1 MKYYQVELTNPDEF
15 LKVQTEDFITD
26 NRWILIKESE
36 TYYLISQDDYSWREM
51 IEKFRSI
58 FEKKVSLDKFEV
70 LTETDF
76 LKKIER
82 SNRGD
87 LIKFLLNSRND
98 TKYSLMNSNIL
109 RDFGIMIEPVFFPQ
123 ISVEENVKLYLKIHK
138 KEQHQDN
145 IEKTLKLVGLW
156 EAKNRK
162 PVDFSF
168 GMKQRTALA
177 LALVTEPRFV
187 LLDEP
192 FVGLDPIG
200 VRNLLDILKQ
210 WSKVNKTSMIIFSH
224 QLAELEELCTRY
236 LFIESGT
243 IDDKISA
250 EHNSIIIEL
259 NEMISEEDGHLI
271 ENLVK
276 NYYLKYSENCI
287 EIDNSVNNEALNAIL
302 EQLAVAKLIK
312 NVLSKKDSLERLFTE
327 E

>member
-1 MKYYQVELTNPDEF
+1 MAIIEVKGLGKRYKGN
-15 LKVQTEDFITD
+15 DF
-26 NRWILIKESE
+26 
-36 TYYLISQDDYSWREM
+36 
-51 IEKFRSI
+51 
-58 FEKKVSLDKFEV
+58 
-70 LTETDF
+70 
-76 LKKIER
+76 
-82 SNRGD
+82 
-87 LIKFLLNSRND
+87 
-98 TKYSLMNSNIL
+98 YSLKNANFTIEEGDIVGLVGKNGSGKSTLLKLLAKSQNPTEGTVFFNGKDIFKEDNIL

-138 KEQHQDN
+138 KEQYQDN

-287 EIDNSVNNEALNAIL
+287 EIDNSVNNKALNAIL

-312 NVLSKKDSLERLFTE
+312 NVLSKKR
-327 E
+327 

>member
-1 MKYYQVELTNPDEF
+1 MAIIEVKGLGKRYKGN
-15 LKVQTEDFITD
+15 DF
-26 NRWILIKESE
+26 
-36 TYYLISQDDYSWREM
+36 
-51 IEKFRSI
+51 
-58 FEKKVSLDKFEV
+58 
-70 LTETDF
+70 
-76 LKKIER
+76 
-82 SNRGD
+82 
-87 LIKFLLNSRND
+87 
-98 TKYSLMNSNIL
+98 YSLKNANFTIEEGDIVGLVGKNGSEKSTLLKLLAKSQNPTEGTVFFNGKDIFKEDNIL

-138 KEQHQDN
+138 KEQYQDN

-162 PVDFSF
+162 SVDFSF

-177 LALVTEPRFV
+177 LALVTEPLFV

-312 NVLSKKDSLERLFTE
+312 NILSKKR
-327 E
+327 

>member
-1 MKYYQVELTNPDEF
+1 MAIIEVKGLGKRYKGN
-15 LKVQTEDFITD
+15 DF
-26 NRWILIKESE
+26 
-36 TYYLISQDDYSWREM
+36 
-51 IEKFRSI
+51 
-58 FEKKVSLDKFEV
+58 
-70 LTETDF
+70 
-76 LKKIER
+76 
-82 SNRGD
+82 
-87 LIKFLLNSRND
+87 
-98 TKYSLMNSNIL
+98 YSLKNANFTIEEGDIVGLVGKNGSEKSTLLKLLAKSQNPTEGTVFFNGKDIFKEDNIL

-138 KEQHQDN
+138 KEQYQDN

-168 GMKQRTALA
+168 GIKQRTALA

>member
-1 MKYYQVELTNPDEF
+1 MAIIEVKGLGKRYKGN
-15 LKVQTEDFITD
+15 DF
-26 NRWILIKESE
+26 
-36 TYYLISQDDYSWREM
+36 
-51 IEKFRSI
+51 
-58 FEKKVSLDKFEV
+58 
-70 LTETDF
+70 
-76 LKKIER
+76 
-82 SNRGD
+82 
-87 LIKFLLNSRND
+87 
-98 TKYSLMNSNIL
+98 YSLKNANFTIEEGDIVGLVGKNGSGKSTLLKLLAKSQNPTEGTVFFNGKDIFKEDNIL

-138 KEQHQDN
+138 KEQYQDN

-312 NVLSKKDSLERLFTE
+312 NILSKKKIV
-327 E
+327 

>member
-1 MKYYQVELTNPDEF
+1 MAIIEVKGLGKRYKGN
-15 LKVQTEDFITD
+15 DF
-26 NRWILIKESE
+26 
-36 TYYLISQDDYSWREM
+36 
-51 IEKFRSI
+51 
-58 FEKKVSLDKFEV
+58 
-70 LTETDF
+70 
-76 LKKIER
+76 
-82 SNRGD
+82 
-87 LIKFLLNSRND
+87 
-98 TKYSLMNSNIL
+98 YSLKNANFTIEEGDIVGLVGKNGSGKSTLLKLLAKSQNPTEGTVFFNGKDIFKEDNIL

-138 KEQHQDN
+138 KEQYQDN
-145 IEKTLKLVGLW
+145 IEKTLKLVGLL

>member
-1 MKYYQVELTNPDEF
+1 MAIIEVKGLGKRYKGN
-15 LKVQTEDFITD
+15 DF
-26 NRWILIKESE
+26 
-36 TYYLISQDDYSWREM
+36 
-51 IEKFRSI
+51 
-58 FEKKVSLDKFEV
+58 
-70 LTETDF
+70 
-76 LKKIER
+76 
-82 SNRGD
+82 
-87 LIKFLLNSRND
+87 
-98 TKYSLMNSNIL
+98 YSLKNANFTIEEGDIVGLVGKNGSEKSTLLKLLAKSQNPTEGTVFFNGKDIFKEDNIL

-138 KEQHQDN
+138 KEQYQDN

-177 LALVTEPRFV
+177 LALVTEPLFV

-312 NVLSKKDSLERLFTE
+312 NILSKKDSLERLFTE

>member
-1 MKYYQVELTNPDEF
+1 MAIIEVKGLGKRYKGN
-15 LKVQTEDFITD
+15 DF
-26 NRWILIKESE
+26 
-36 TYYLISQDDYSWREM
+36 
-51 IEKFRSI
+51 
-58 FEKKVSLDKFEV
+58 
-70 LTETDF
+70 
-76 LKKIER
+76 
-82 SNRGD
+82 
-87 LIKFLLNSRND
+87 
-98 TKYSLMNSNIL
+98 YSLKNANFTIEEGDIVGLVGKNGSEKSTLLKLLAKSQNPTEGTVFFNGKDIFKEDNIL

-138 KEQHQDN
+138 KEQYQDN

-200 VRNLLDILKQ
+200 VRNLLNILKQ

-224 QLAELEELCTRY
+224 QLAELEELRTRY

-287 EIDNSVNNEALNAIL
+287 EIDNSVNNKALNAIL

-312 NVLSKKDSLERLFTE
+312 NVLSKKR
-327 E
+327 

>member
-1 MKYYQVELTNPDEF
+1 MAIIEVKGLGKRYKGN
-15 LKVQTEDFITD
+15 DF
-26 NRWILIKESE
+26 
-36 TYYLISQDDYSWREM
+36 
-51 IEKFRSI
+51 
-58 FEKKVSLDKFEV
+58 
-70 LTETDF
+70 
-76 LKKIER
+76 
-82 SNRGD
+82 
-87 LIKFLLNSRND
+87 
-98 TKYSLMNSNIL
+98 YSLKNANFTIEEGDIVGLVGKNGSGKSTLLKLLAKSQNPIEGTVFFNGKDIFKEDNIL

-138 KEQHQDN
+138 KEQYQDN

-162 PVDFSF
+162 SVDFSF

-200 VRNLLDILKQ
+200 VRNLLNILKQ

-259 NEMISEEDGHLI
+259 NEMISEEDGHFI

>member
-1 MKYYQVELTNPDEF
+1 MAIIEVKGLGKRYKGN
-15 LKVQTEDFITD
+15 DF
-26 NRWILIKESE
+26 
-36 TYYLISQDDYSWREM
+36 
-51 IEKFRSI
+51 
-58 FEKKVSLDKFEV
+58 
-70 LTETDF
+70 
-76 LKKIER
+76 
-82 SNRGD
+82 
-87 LIKFLLNSRND
+87 
-98 TKYSLMNSNIL
+98 YSLKNANFTIEEGDIVGLVGKNGSEKSTLLKLLAKSQNPTEGTVFFNGKDIFKEDNIL

-287 EIDNSVNNEALNAIL
+287 EIDNSVNNEALNVIL

-312 NVLSKKDSLERLFTE
+312 NVLSKKKIV
-327 E
+327 

>member
-1 MKYYQVELTNPDEF
+1 MAIIEVKGLGKRYKGN
-15 LKVQTEDFITD
+15 DF
-26 NRWILIKESE
+26 
-36 TYYLISQDDYSWREM
+36 
-51 IEKFRSI
+51 
-58 FEKKVSLDKFEV
+58 
-70 LTETDF
+70 
-76 LKKIER
+76 
-82 SNRGD
+82 
-87 LIKFLLNSRND
+87 
-98 TKYSLMNSNIL
+98 YSLKNANFTIEEGDIVGLVGKNGSEKSTLLKLLAKSQNPTEGTVFFNGKDIFKEDNIL

-138 KEQHQDN
+138 KEQYQDN

-312 NVLSKKDSLERLFTE
+312 NVLSKKKIV
-327 E
+327 

>member
-1 MKYYQVELTNPDEF
+1 N
-15 LKVQTEDFITD
+15 DF
-26 NRWILIKESE
+26 
-36 TYYLISQDDYSWREM
+36 
-51 IEKFRSI
+51 
-58 FEKKVSLDKFEV
+58 
-70 LTETDF
+70 
-76 LKKIER
+76 
-82 SNRGD
+82 
-87 LIKFLLNSRND
+87 
-98 TKYSLMNSNIL
+98 YSLKNANFTIEEGDIVGLVGKNGSEKSTLLKLLAKSQNPTEGTVFFNGKDIFKEDNIL

-138 KEQHQDN
+138 KEQYQDN

>member
-1 MKYYQVELTNPDEF
+1 MAIIEVKGLGKRYKGN
-15 LKVQTEDFITD
+15 DF
-26 NRWILIKESE
+26 
-36 TYYLISQDDYSWREM
+36 
-51 IEKFRSI
+51 
-58 FEKKVSLDKFEV
+58 
-70 LTETDF
+70 
-76 LKKIER
+76 
-82 SNRGD
+82 
-87 LIKFLLNSRND
+87 
-98 TKYSLMNSNIL
+98 YSLKNANFTIEEGDIVGLVGKNGSEKSTLLKLLAKSQNPTEGTVFFNGKDIFKEDNIL
-109 RDFGIMIEPVFFPQ
+109 RDFGIMIEAVFFPQ

-138 KEQHQDN
+138 KEQYQDS

>member
-1 MKYYQVELTNPDEF
+1 
-15 LKVQTEDFITD
+15 
-26 NRWILIKESE
+26 
-36 TYYLISQDDYSWREM
+36 M
-51 IEKFRSI
+51 IE
-58 FEKKVSLDKFEV
+58 L
-70 LTETDF
+70 
-76 LKKIER
+76 
-82 SNRGD
+82 
-87 LIKFLLNSRND
+87 
-98 TKYSLMNSNIL
+98 
-109 RDFGIMIEPVFFPQ
+109 VFFPQ

-138 KEQHQDN
+138 KEQYQDN

-276 NYYLKYSENCI
+276 NYYLKYSENRI

>member
-1 MKYYQVELTNPDEF
+1 MAIIEVKGLGKRYKGN
-15 LKVQTEDFITD
+15 DF
-26 NRWILIKESE
+26 
-36 TYYLISQDDYSWREM
+36 
-51 IEKFRSI
+51 
-58 FEKKVSLDKFEV
+58 
-70 LTETDF
+70 
-76 LKKIER
+76 
-82 SNRGD
+82 
-87 LIKFLLNSRND
+87 
-98 TKYSLMNSNIL
+98 YSLKNANFTIEEGDIVGLVGKNGSEKSTLLKLLAKSQNPTEGTVFFNGKDIFKEDNIL

-138 KEQHQDN
+138 KEQYQDN
-145 IEKTLKLVGLW
+145 IEKALKLVGLW

>member
-1 MKYYQVELTNPDEF
+1 MAIIEVKGLGKRYKGN
-15 LKVQTEDFITD
+15 DF
-26 NRWILIKESE
+26 
-36 TYYLISQDDYSWREM
+36 
-51 IEKFRSI
+51 
-58 FEKKVSLDKFEV
+58 
-70 LTETDF
+70 
-76 LKKIER
+76 
-82 SNRGD
+82 
-87 LIKFLLNSRND
+87 
-98 TKYSLMNSNIL
+98 YSLKNANFTIEEGDIVGLVGKNGSEKSTLLKLLAKSQNPAEGTVFFNGKDIFKEDNIL

>member
-1 MKYYQVELTNPDEF
+1 MAIIEVKGLGKRYKGN
-15 LKVQTEDFITD
+15 DF
-26 NRWILIKESE
+26 
-36 TYYLISQDDYSWREM
+36 
-51 IEKFRSI
+51 
-58 FEKKVSLDKFEV
+58 
-70 LTETDF
+70 
-76 LKKIER
+76 
-82 SNRGD
+82 
-87 LIKFLLNSRND
+87 
-98 TKYSLMNSNIL
+98 YSLKNANFTIEEGDIVGLVGKNGSEKSTLLKLLAKSQNPTEGTVFFNGKDIFKEDNIL

-138 KEQHQDN
+138 KEQYQDN

-162 PVDFSF
+162 SVDFSF

-224 QLAELEELCTRY
+224 QLAELEELRTRY

>member
-1 MKYYQVELTNPDEF
+1 MAIIEVKGLGKRYKGN
-15 LKVQTEDFITD
+15 DF
-26 NRWILIKESE
+26 
-36 TYYLISQDDYSWREM
+36 
-51 IEKFRSI
+51 
-58 FEKKVSLDKFEV
+58 
-70 LTETDF
+70 
-76 LKKIER
+76 
-82 SNRGD
+82 
-87 LIKFLLNSRND
+87 
-98 TKYSLMNSNIL
+98 YSLKNANFTIEEGDIVGLVGKNGSGKSTLLKLLAKSQNPTEGTVFFNGKDIFKEDNIL

-138 KEQHQDN
+138 KEQYQDN

-162 PVDFSF
+162 SVDFSF

-192 FVGLDPIG
+192 FVGLDSIG

-312 NVLSKKDSLERLFTE
+312 NVLSKKR
-327 E
+327 

>member
-1 MKYYQVELTNPDEF
+1 MAIIEVKGLGKRYKGN
-15 LKVQTEDFITD
+15 DF
-26 NRWILIKESE
+26 
-36 TYYLISQDDYSWREM
+36 
-51 IEKFRSI
+51 
-58 FEKKVSLDKFEV
+58 
-70 LTETDF
+70 
-76 LKKIER
+76 
-82 SNRGD
+82 
-87 LIKFLLNSRND
+87 
-98 TKYSLMNSNIL
+98 YSLKNANFTIEEGDIVGLVGKNGSEKSTLLKLLAKSQNPTEGTVFFNGKDIFKEDNIL

-138 KEQHQDN
+138 KEQYQDN

-168 GMKQRTALA
+168 GIKQRTALA

-312 NVLSKKDSLERLFTE
+312 NVLSKKR
-327 E
+327 

>member
-1 MKYYQVELTNPDEF
+1 MAIIEVKGLGKRYKGN
-15 LKVQTEDFITD
+15 DF
-26 NRWILIKESE
+26 
-36 TYYLISQDDYSWREM
+36 
-51 IEKFRSI
+51 
-58 FEKKVSLDKFEV
+58 
-70 LTETDF
+70 
-76 LKKIER
+76 
-82 SNRGD
+82 
-87 LIKFLLNSRND
+87 
-98 TKYSLMNSNIL
+98 YSLKNANFTIEEGDIVGLVGKNGSGKSTLLKLLAKSQNPTEGTVFFNGKDIFKEDNIL
-109 RDFGIMIEPVFFPQ
+109 RDFGIMIELVFFPQ

-138 KEQHQDN
+138 KEQYQDN

-276 NYYLKYSENCI
+276 NYYLKYSENRI

-312 NVLSKKDSLERLFTE
+312 NVLSKKR
-327 E
+327 

>member
-1 MKYYQVELTNPDEF
+1 
-15 LKVQTEDFITD
+15 
-26 NRWILIKESE
+26 
-36 TYYLISQDDYSWREM
+36 M
-51 IEKFRSI
+51 IEVKGLGKRY
-58 FEKKVSLDKFEV
+58 KGN
-70 LTETDF
+70 DF
-76 LKKIER
+76 
-82 SNRGD
+82 
-87 LIKFLLNSRND
+87 
-98 TKYSLMNSNIL
+98 YSLKNANFTIEEGDIVGLVGKNGSEKSTLLKLLAKSQNPTEGTVFFNGKDIFKEDNIL

-312 NVLSKKDSLERLFTE
+312 NVLSKKR
-327 E
+327 

>member
-1 MKYYQVELTNPDEF
+1 MAIIEVKGLGKRYKGN
-15 LKVQTEDFITD
+15 DF
-26 NRWILIKESE
+26 
-36 TYYLISQDDYSWREM
+36 
-51 IEKFRSI
+51 
-58 FEKKVSLDKFEV
+58 
-70 LTETDF
+70 
-76 LKKIER
+76 
-82 SNRGD
+82 
-87 LIKFLLNSRND
+87 
-98 TKYSLMNSNIL
+98 YSLKNANFTIEEGDIVGLVGKNGSEKSTLLKLLAKSQNPTEGTVFFNDKDIFKEDNIL

-138 KEQHQDN
+138 KEQYQDN

-192 FVGLDPIG
+192 LVGLDPIG